1 MWPRFALA
9 WQLLFHRRVRLLI
22 ASASVAMGVVI
33 LFVELGLLLG
43 MLDAQSRIAH
53 LVRGDLIIMN
63 VARINLHRWDKID
76 AVRLQQAAAVPGVA
90 RVTPVYE
97 DHVGLRDPED
107 KRVRRIILYAFPP
120 NDIPFKLADPVAVA
134 QALKISHGFL
144 FDRLSRPIFGKFKV
158 GDDIQIDTVPLR
170 VGGYVSIG
178 ADIVNDGNILMSEG
192 DWLARSPDA
201 KPIMGLVHL
210 KPGIAVDKAR
220 ARILASLP
228 PDVTVLTP
236 GETALREDIYTLR
249 SAPVGLL
256 FLVGMIAGLVIGT
269 INCYQVLFNEIGD
282 HLPQFATLKAM
293 GFSRAFLRS
302 IILGEAAI
310 LSVAGFGAGFAF
322 SWLAEHYIASQSMLP
337 VGIGASSGVVVGA
350 LTIAMCV
357 GAGLLAL
364 RRVAVADPAALY

>member
-9 WQLLFHRRVRLLI
+9 LRLLLQHRVRLLV

-76 AVRLQQAAAVPGVA
+76 VVRIQQAAAVPGVA

-120 NDIPFKLADPVAVA
+120 NDVPFRLADPAAVTH
-134 QALKISHGFL
+134 ALKISHGFL
-144 FDRLSRPIFGKFKV
+144 YDRLSRPIFGKFRV
-158 GDDIQIDTVPLR
+158 GDDIQVDTVPLR
-170 VGGYVSIG
+170 VGGYVSMG

-201 KPIMGLVHL
+201 KPIMGLIHL
-210 KPGIAVDKAR
+210 KPGVSVENER
-220 ARILASLP
+220 REILASLP
-228 PDVTVLTP
+228 PDVAVLTP
-236 GETALREDIYTLR
+236 NETARREDLYTLR

-256 FLVGMIAGLVIGT
+256 FLIGMIAGLVIGT
-269 INCYQVLFNEIGD
+269 INCYQVLYNEIGD

-293 GFSRAFLRS
+293 GFSGNFLRR
-302 IILGEAAI
+302 IILGQAVL
-310 LSVAGFGAGFAF
+310 LSVSGFGAGLVF
-322 SWLAEHYIASQSMLP
+322 SWLAERYIAAQSMLP
-337 VGIGASSGVVVGA
+337 IRIGAPSGLLVCC
-350 LTIAMCV
+350 LTLAMCV
-357 GAGLLAL
+357 AAGLLAI

>member
-1 MWPRFALA
+1 
-9 WQLLFHRRVRLLI
+9 
-22 ASASVAMGVVI
+22 
-33 LFVELGLLLG
+33 

-63 VARINLHRWDKID
+63 SERVNLHRWDKVD

-97 DHVGLRDPED
+97 DHVGLRDPDD

-120 NDIPFKLADPVAVA
+120 NDIPFKLAHPAAVA
-134 QALKISHGFL
+134 RALKISHGFL
-144 FDRLSRPIFGKFKV
+144 YDRLSRPIFGEFKV

-210 KPGIAVDKAR
+210 KPGYSVEKER
-220 ARILASLP
+220 GRILASLP
-228 PDVTVLTP
+228 PDISVLTP
-236 GETALREDIYTLR
+236 AETARREDLYTLR

-256 FLVGMIAGLVIGT
+256 FLIGMIAGLVIGT
-269 INCYQVLFNEIGD
+269 INCYQVLFNEISD

-293 GFSRAFLRS
+293 GFSGDFLRR

-310 LSVAGFGAGFAF
+310 LSASGFLAGFAV
-322 SWLAEHYIASQSMLP
+322 SWLAERYIASQSMLP
-337 VGIGASSGVVVGA
+337 VRIGLSSGMVVCC
-350 LTIAMCV
+350 LTVAMCV

>member
-1 MWPRFALA
+1 MWPRVLLALR
-9 WQLLFHRRVRLLI
+9 LLLHHRVRLLI

-33 LFVELGLLLG
+33 LFVEFGLLSG

-53 LVRGDLIIMN
+53 IVRGDLIIMN
-63 VARINLHRWDKID
+63 IARINLHRWDKID

-120 NDIPFKLADPVAVA
+120 NDIPFRLADPSAITH
-134 QALKISHGFL
+134 ALKISHGFL
-144 FDRLSRPIFGKFKV
+144 YDRLSRPIFGKFKV
-158 GDDIQIDTVPLR
+158 GDDIQIDTVPMR

-201 KPIMGLVHL
+201 KPIMGLIHL
-210 KPGIAVDKAR
+210 KPGVPLESER
-220 ARILASLP
+220 QRILASLP

-236 GETALREDIYTLR
+236 SETAHREDMYTLR

-256 FLVGMIAGLVIGT
+256 FLVGMLAGLVIGT
-269 INCYQVLFNEIGD
+269 INCYQVLYNEISD

-293 GFSRAFLRS
+293 GFSGRFLRR
-302 IILGEAAI
+302 IILGQAVVLSASGFAAG
-310 LSVAGFGAGFAF
+310 LAF
-322 SWLAEHYIASQSMLP
+322 SWFAERYIAAQSMLP
-337 VGIGASSGVVVGA
+337 IRIGAPSGLLVCS
-350 LTIAMCV
+350 LTVAMCV
-357 GAGLLAL
+357 SAGLIAI
-364 RRVAVADPAALY
+364 RRVAMADPAALY

>member
-9 WQLLFHRRVRLLI
+9 LRLLLHHRVRLLI
-22 ASASVAMGVVI
+22 ASASVAMGVII

-63 VARINLHRWDKID
+63 SARVNLHRWDKID

-120 NDIPFKLADPVAVA
+120 NDIPFNLADPAAVTRE
-134 QALKISHGFL
+134 LKISHGFL
-144 FDRLSRPIFGKFKV
+144 YDRLSRPIFGKFKV

-178 ADIVNDGNILMSEG
+178 ADLVNDGNILMSEG
-192 DWLARSPDA
+192 DWLARSPGA
-201 KPIMGLVHL
+201 KPIMGVIHL
-210 KPGIAVDKAR
+210 EPGMSVEKERD
-220 ARILASLP
+220 RILASLP

-236 GETALREDIYTLR
+236 AETARREDLYTLR

-269 INCYQVLFNEIGD
+269 INCYQVLFNEISD

-293 GFSRAFLRS
+293 GFSRHSLRR
-302 IILGEAAI
+302 IILGESAI
-310 LSVAGFGAGFAF
+310 LSMSGFGVGFAF
-322 SWLAEHYIASQSMLP
+322 SWFAERYIAAQSMLP
-337 VGIGASSGVVVGA
+337 VQIGLPSGLVVCS
-350 LTIAMCV
+350 LTVAMCV

-364 RRVAVADPAALY
+364 RRVTLADPAALY